1 MVSKAFFSAA
11 ALFTLAL
18 AQNRQGGGNNGGN
31 NGGQNNNNGQN
42 QGNNGGNDADSTTLS
57 ENAIQTGSFS
67 DGSEGLG
74 AEDGQAASA
83 TSQNNFINECAG
95 KTLTNGLQI
104 TEGSC
109 NGIRKYNFPRP
120 ILVYVY
126 VCVCVAEQIFHSH
139 GKHPRQEPDDL
150 VHHHLPP
157 ER

>member
-1 MVSKAFFSAA
+1 MVSKTFLSAA
-11 ALFTLAL
+11 ALFTLAF
-18 AQNRQGGGNNGGN
+18 AQQKNGGNNGGN
-31 NGGQNNNNGQN
+31 QGNQN
-42 QGNNGGNDADSTTLS
+42 QGGNQGGGNNNAADSTTLS
-57 ENAIQTGSFS
+57 QNAIQSGSFS
-67 DGSEGLG
+67 DGSQGLG
-74 AEDGQAASA
+74 AEDGQAASQ

-109 NGIRKYNFPRP
+109 NGIRKYRSPRVR
-120 ILVYVY
+120 LSRL
-126 VCVCVAEQIFHSH
+126 ADQLHSY

>member
-1 MVSKAFFSAA
+1 MVSKTFLSAA

-18 AQNRQGGGNNGGN
+18 AQDRNGGGGGGGNNNGGNQGNNGGN
-31 NGGQNNNNGQN
+31 QA
-42 QGNNGGNDADSTTLS
+42 GGNDADSTTLS
-57 ENAIQTGSFS
+57 DNAIQTGSFS

-104 TEGSC
+104 TDGSC
-109 NGIRKYNFPRP
+109 NGIRKYRSFPVSDLHAR
-120 ILVYVY
+120 LTG
-126 VCVCVAEQIFHSH
+126 FHSY